1 MDQEHAE
8 LRYQQGP
15 ALPTAVWPCAET
27 LEARAVLSPPL
38 APPPSKA
45 RRARRSGAQKFHTP
59 RLGSVWPPPSRSP
72 ACPCPRAPRAQRS
85 EPVAAPLRPSQT
97 AVPTLT
103 SPAGG
108 RTVTLRKQTQG
119 LSDQCKPVTHRTCLP
134 RGVPWLLP
142 RHPATESPGQT
153 SKTHLCVPA
162 RKSGHGLPAPR
173 SPRLGSPEAP
183 PQKPRSPAPEARKP
197 RPGSRGGRVIFL
209 SPLV

>member
-15 ALPTAVWPCAET
+15 ALPTAVWPCAE
-27 LEARAVLSPPL
+27 

-45 RRARRSGAQKFHTP
+45 RRARRPGAQKFHTP
-59 RLGSVWPPPSRSP
+59 RLGSVRPPPSRSP

-103 SPAGG
+103 SLAGG